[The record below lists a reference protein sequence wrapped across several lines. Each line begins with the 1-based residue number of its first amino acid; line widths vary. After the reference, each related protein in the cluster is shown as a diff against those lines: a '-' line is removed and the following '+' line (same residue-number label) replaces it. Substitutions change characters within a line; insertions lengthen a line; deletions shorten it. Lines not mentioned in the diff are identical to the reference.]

1 MIPPFGGTV
10 APPPARQ
17 AISGSI
23 ILELWRRSRGVNS
36 FESQI
41 SGGSGATVLVG
52 NVDGCG
58 ERPRVTCDTCSA
70 LGWMSCGS
78 PLSWAVPC
86 EVCDG
91 KGSLSLHAIAEAF
104 DEDPGV
110 LYRLSELRVRPK
122 TALRLLDKLL
132 MLAAGKILPKPGSK
146 QEARLPIPGQERLQF
161 RGACPAGGG
170 NG

>member
-1 MIPPFGGTV
+1 M
-10 APPPARQ
+10 
-17 AISGSI
+17 ISGHT
-23 ILELWRRSRGVNS
+23 ILDLWRRNKSKM
-36 FESQI
+36 EPQECQLA
-41 SGGSGATVLVG
+41 GGSDATVLVG
-52 NVDGCG
+52 SGEGCCG
-58 ERPRVTCDTCSA
+58 ERPRVACDTCSA

-78 PLSWAVPC
+78 PLNWAVPC

-91 KGSLSLHAIAEAF
+91 RGSLSLHAIAAAF

-146 QEARLPIPGQERLQF
+146 QEARLPIPGQERLPYKG
-161 RGACPAGGG
+161 GAGLIPA
-170 NG
+170 